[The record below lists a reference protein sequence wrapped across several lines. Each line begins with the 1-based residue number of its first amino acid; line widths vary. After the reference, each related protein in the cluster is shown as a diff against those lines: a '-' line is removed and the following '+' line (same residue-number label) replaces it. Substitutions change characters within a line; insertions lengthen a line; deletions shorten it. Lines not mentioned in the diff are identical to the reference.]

1 MPSFDIVSKIDL
13 QLLDNAIN
21 TTKKEIQNRFDFRDS
36 KTEIELDKTG
46 LKLLITTDNNM
57 RIQTIEDILLTRS
70 VKQNIDGKCFDFTS
84 KDYPSGAV
92 VKKEI
97 KIKQGIDKETSKKI
111 VRIIK
116 DLKLKVEPAIMD
128 EQVRVSGKKLDELQT
143 VIQEI
148 KRSDLG
154 IPLQFIN
161 MKS

>member
-1 MPSFDIVSKIDL
+1 MPSFDIVNKIDL

-36 KTEIELDKTG
+36 KTEIELDKNG
-46 LKLLITTDNNM
+46 LKLLITTDNSM

-70 VKQNIDGKCFDFTS
+70 VKQNIDGKCFDFSS
-84 KDYPSGAV
+84 KEYPSGAV
-92 VKKEI
+92 IKKEI
-97 KIKQGIDKETSKKI
+97 KIKQGIDKETAKKI

-116 DLKLKVEPAIMD
+116 DLKLKVEPSIMD
-128 EQVRVSGKKLDELQT
+128 EQVRVSGKKIDELQA

-148 KRSDLG
+148 RKSNLE